1 MVHELNTSHWHRLT
15 PDSSGNYVNGSWST
29 LASLPDNNG
38 IPASKGG
45 PTNAPLYFAS
55 AVLGDGTV
63 FVAGGENNTGK
74 QDADILT
81 AQIYDPLSDTWTPI
95 ATPPGWTGIGDAPT
109 CALPDGRL
117 LIGSF
122 ESNANALFDPKT
134 QIWQAGGTKADSCS
148 EETFTLMPNGNVL
161 TVECSNAPNAEQ
173 YIPSSNTWVSASST
187 PATLP
192 QACPGF
198 VPEIGPAILLPDGRV
213 FAIGATG
220 ATALYTPDPDPTI
233 AGTWVGGPSLVDAHG
248 NPSFPMDT
256 PATLLPNGKV
266 LLASAPGPPCNYPS
280 PTTFFLYDPSTNT
293 ASVETSP
300 SNGDGSPYGG
310 RMLLLPTG
318 QVMYSANRKD
328 MEVYTPDAGGD
339 PSWKPAIIN
348 FPDTLIVG
356 GTHTISGTQ
365 FNGLSQACSYGDDAQ
380 MATNYPIVQLKSGN
394 KVYFLRTSNHST
406 MGVATGNAT
415 VSTNIFVPSNVQTG
429 PASMIVIANGIASDP
444 VSVTVGTRDSFFL
457 LDRSTFSQGEILALI
472 NLNGAPATI
481 SDAVF
486 VVVEGF
492 SKDQI
497 SGNAPS
503 IPNPLAQISLQP
515 AGPAIPQDPTLP
527 SSAVQRF
534 SFPFNMVFQD
544 TSVFGT
550 TSQTLTLNSQ
560 FSADNSDLTAS
571 AQI

>member
-1 MVHELNTSHWHRLT
+1 MPLT
-15 PDSSGNYVNGSWST
+15 PNST
-29 LASLPDNNG
+29 SPAATRGLARAARLP
-38 IPASKGG
+38 PCRKRA
-45 PTNAPLYFAS
+45 
-55 AVLGDGTV
+55 
-63 FVAGGENNTGK
+63 
-74 QDADILT
+74 
-81 AQIYDPLSDTWTPI
+81 
-95 ATPPGWTGIGDAPT
+95 
-109 CALPDGRL
+109 
-117 LIGSF
+117 
-122 ESNANALFDPKT
+122 
-134 QIWQAGGTKADSCS
+134 
-148 EETFTLMPNGNVL
+148 
-161 TVECSNAPNAEQ
+161 
-173 YIPSSNTWVSASST
+173 
-187 PATLP
+187 
-192 QACPGF
+192 PGF

-233 AGTWVGGPSLVDAHG
+233 AGTWAGGPSLVDAHG

-310 RMLLLPTG
+310 QDAAASHWAGHVLRQPKG
-318 QVMYSANRKD
+318 Y
-328 MEVYTPDAGGD
+328 EVYTPDAGGD
-339 PSWKPAIIN
+339 ASWKPAIIN

-356 GTHTISGTQ
+356 DTHTISGTQ

-380 MATNYPIVQLKSGN
+380 MATNYPIVQLKSGD

-457 LDRSTFSQGEILALI
+457 LDRSTFSQGEIQALI

-515 AGPAIPQDPTLP
+515 AGPPIPQDPTLP

-534 SFPFNMVFQD
+534 SFPFNIVFQD
-544 TSVFGT
+544 ASVFGA
-550 TSQTLTLNSQ
+550 TSQTLTLNSAVQ
-560 FSADNSDLTAS
+560 RGQLGSDGECSNRPAGHAQSVHLAWRRCGGWPVVSEHRSAGFPDRRGPNEIRRAGRHYRQRADRRDELHLDRDLEFEFRRRPRWDRCSMRSRKTKTLPR
-571 AQI
+571 

>member
-1 MVHELNTSHWHRLT
+1 MLLLTDGTVMVHELNTSHWHRLT

-233 AGTWVGGPSLVDAHG
+233 AGTWAGGPSLVDAHG

-380 MATNYPIVQLKSGN
+380 MATNYP
-394 KVYFLRTSNHST
+394 
-406 MGVATGNAT
+406 
-415 VSTNIFVPSNVQTG
+415 
-429 PASMIVIANGIASDP
+429 
-444 VSVTVGTRDSFFL
+444 
-457 LDRSTFSQGEILALI
+457 
-472 NLNGAPATI
+472 
-481 SDAVF
+481 
-486 VVVEGF
+486 
-492 SKDQI
+492 
-497 SGNAPS
+497 
-503 IPNPLAQISLQP
+503 
-515 AGPAIPQDPTLP
+515 
-527 SSAVQRF
+527 
-534 SFPFNMVFQD
+534 
-544 TSVFGT
+544 
-550 TSQTLTLNSQ
+550 
-560 FSADNSDLTAS
+560 
-571 AQI
+571 